1 MKLILLN
8 RDAASRTI
16 ELGRWSLALLSACI
30 IGVPLSL
37 VAGSYQLGFGEG
49 IASEQAT
56 RISTQEQQAIDRA
69 VALAEMGVE
78 AQSRLTAMTR
88 RLASL
93 QAHVTRL
100 DALGSHLTD
109 LAGLEAEE
117 FDFSGPPALGGPALM
132 LPVGTPPGV
141 REVDKQFTALDAL
154 FVRREAQFDV
164 LAGLL
169 SAEQLRA
176 EATPAGRPIRSGWQ
190 SSAYGARIDPISGER
205 AWHEGADFAGR
216 AGSDILAVASGV
228 VSWSGY
234 RSGYGTMV
242 EVSHGD
248 GLSTRYAHNQR
259 NVVEV
264 GDLVRR
270 GDVIALMG
278 SSGRST
284 GPHVHFEVFEHGR
297 AVDPATYVRRTHR

>member
-93 QAHVTRL
+93 QAHVIAGAIVQAG
-100 DALGSHLTD
+100 AL
-109 LAGLEAEE
+109 
-117 FDFSGPPALGGPALM
+117 
-132 LPVGTPPGV
+132 
-141 REVDKQFTALDAL
+141 Q
-154 FVRREAQFDV
+154 
-164 LAGLL
+164 
-169 SAEQLRA
+169 
-176 EATPAGRPIRSGWQ
+176 
-190 SSAYGARIDPISGER
+190 
-205 AWHEGADFAGR
+205 
-216 AGSDILAVASGV
+216 
-228 VSWSGY
+228 
-234 RSGYGTMV
+234 
-242 EVSHGD
+242 
-248 GLSTRYAHNQR
+248 
-259 NVVEV
+259 
-264 GDLVRR
+264 
-270 GDVIALMG
+270 
-278 SSGRST
+278 
-284 GPHVHFEVFEHGR
+284 
-297 AVDPATYVRRTHR
+297 